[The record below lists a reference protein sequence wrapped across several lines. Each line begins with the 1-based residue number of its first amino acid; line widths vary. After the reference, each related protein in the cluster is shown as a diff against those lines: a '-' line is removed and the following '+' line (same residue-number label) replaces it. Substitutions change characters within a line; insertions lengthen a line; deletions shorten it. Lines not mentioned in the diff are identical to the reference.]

1 MKTLL
6 LILLVLY
13 VIKCISNLYFKY
25 GRGINIDNMINMLE
39 KKIDKFKQLKTRIN
53 EEILNST
60 IMLSFTLEAVLS
72 IFIIFLAIKG
82 LYTI

>member
-39 KKIDKFKQLKTRIN
+39 KKIDKFKQLKTYIN
-53 EEILNST
+53 EEILNS
-60 IMLSFTLEAVLS
+60 IIVLSFTLEAVLG

-82 LYTI
+82 LHTI

>member
-1 MKTLL
+1 MKTVL

-25 GRGINIDNMINMLE
+25 GRCINIDNMINMLE
-39 KKIDKFKQLKTRIN
+39 KRIDKFKQLKTYVN
-53 EEILNST
+53 EEILNS
-60 IMLSFTLEAVLS
+60 IIVLSFILEAVLS

-82 LYTI
+82 LHII